1 MEDKVNYTAVGA
13 FVLVLG
19 AALIAAVLWLSA
31 GIAGK
36 KHYGT
41 YQSIIRESVSG
52 LSLDAPVKYLGVNVG
67 KVSEIAID
75 PANSSQVR
83 LRFRIETGTPIKE
96 DTEAVLKTQ
105 GLTGIAFV
113 ELTGGTAGAK
123 ALAPA
128 TDDDIPTITSKLSLS
143 TRLENVLTT
152 VLASVDRM
160 SENLNSVFDA
170 DNRAA
175 LKKTLTDTSAL
186 MHDLAAQK
194 GNLSAG
200 IADAARA
207 ARNTA
212 QASAQFGKAIDRI
225 TVAAD
230 SVDKLGKT
238 ATTASESAGRSVD
251 AAASGIQKVAA
262 DSGPAL
268 TQLLDELNQLAVS
281 LQRLSEQTERN
292 PNSLLLGAPKIKPGP
307 GEKVTP

>member
-13 FVLVLG
+13 FVLALG
-19 AALIAAVLWLSA
+19 AALIGAVLWLSA

-36 KHYGT
+36 KHYDT
-41 YQSIIRESVSG
+41 YQSIIRESVAG

-75 PANSSQVR
+75 PKDSSQVR

-113 ELTGGTAGAK
+113 ELTGGTADAK
-123 ALAPA
+123 ALVA
-128 TDDDIPTITSKLSLS
+128 TKGDEIPTITSKLSLS

-160 SENLNSVFDA
+160 SINLNSVFDA

-175 LKKTLTDTSAL
+175 LKQTLADTSTL
-186 MHDLAAQK
+186 MHELAAQK

-200 IADAARA
+200 IKDAARV

-212 QASAQFGKAIDRI
+212 QASAQFGKAIERI
-225 TVAAD
+225 TAAAD
-230 SVDKLGKT
+230 SVDKLGKSAT
-238 ATTASESAGRSVD
+238 AASENAGRSVD
-251 AAASGIQKVAA
+251 AAASNIQKVAA

-268 TQLLDELNQLAVS
+268 TQLLEELNQLAVS
-281 LQRLSEQTERN
+281 LQRLSEQTQRN
-292 PNSLLLGAPKIKPGP
+292 PNSLLIGAPKIKPGP
-307 GEKVTP
+307 GEKASP

>member
-1 MEDKVNYTAVGA
+1 MEDKVNYTIVGA
-13 FVLVLG
+13 FVLALG

-36 KHYGT
+36 KQYGT
-41 YQSIIRESVSG
+41 YQSIVRESVSG

-75 PANSSQVR
+75 PTNSSQVR

-96 DTEAVLKTQ
+96 DTEAILKTQ

-123 ALAPA
+123 ALVPA
-128 TDDDIPTITSKLSLS
+128 THDDIPTITSKLSLS

-160 SENLNSVFDA
+160 STNLNSVFDA
-170 DNRAA
+170 DNRSA
-175 LKKTLTDTSAL
+175 LKQTLADASAL

-200 IADAARA
+200 IADAALV

-212 QASAQFGKAIDRI
+212 QASIQFGKAIDRI
-225 TVAAD
+225 SLAAD

-238 ATTASESAGRSVD
+238 ATAASESAGRSVD
-251 AAASGIQKVAA
+251 NAARGIQQVAA